1 MQLEIRT
8 EGVDFTVS
16 AVPVPKNDG
25 DGRQKA
31 DRSTGELLFVTEL
44 VAMDDRG
51 AEVIRVTTPGE
62 PKVSRRQPVKV
73 AGLVVTPWAMDGR
86 SGVSFRADTI
96 TAMKSG
102 ASS

>member
-8 EGVDFTVS
+8 DGVDFVVS
-16 AVPVPKNDG
+16 VLPVPKNDG

-31 DRSTGELLFVTEL
+31 DRSTGELLFTTEL

-62 PKVSRRQPVKV
+62 PKVSKRQPVKV
-73 AGLVVTPWAMDGR
+73 TGLVVTPWAMDGR
-86 SGVSFRADTI
+86 SGVAFRADTI
-96 TAMKSG
+96 TGMKTG
-102 ASS
+102 ASA